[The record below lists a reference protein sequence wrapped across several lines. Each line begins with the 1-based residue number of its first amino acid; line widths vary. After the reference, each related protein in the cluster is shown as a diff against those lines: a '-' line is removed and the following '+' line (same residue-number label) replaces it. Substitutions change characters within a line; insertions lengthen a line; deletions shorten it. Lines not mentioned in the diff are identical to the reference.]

1 MSVLALRSMLK
12 AANTWG
18 FAGSPIQ
25 AHPFTA
31 MTADIV
37 KKAPRTIGTLVFIF
51 TIKGPCS
58 QIWLGSIR
66 IVMSHALKDVPAW
79 MDDVLESCPHIKEVR
94 FVWERTKDDVDT
106 SPFYAVCDGLSD
118 FVRKELAE
126 LDAKGMLTIKEHLID
141 L

>member
-12 AANTWG
+12 AANVWG
-18 FAGSPIQ
+18 FAGSATQ

-37 KKAPRTIGTLVFIF
+37 KKAPRTVSTLVFVF
-51 TIKGPCS
+51 AIKGPCS
-58 QIWLGSIR
+58 QTWLSSIR
-66 IVMSHALKDVPAW
+66 RLMIHAMKDVSAW

-94 FVWERTKDDVDT
+94 FVWERTRDDVDA

-118 FVRKELAE
+118 FVREELAE
-126 LDAKGMLTIKEHLID
+126 LDAKGMLTIKEYLID